1 MNSIQK
7 YKQICEDTLDPNTK
21 NVNKYWKH
29 MSTLATQFR
38 DKVKN
43 KDISI
48 EEVNATFSLMSRTL
62 SKINKMGTP
71 K

>member
-7 YKQICEDTLDPNTK
+7 YKQICEDTLDSSKT
-21 NVNKYWKH
+21 VNKYWKN

-38 DKVKN
+38 DRVKN

-48 EEVNATFSLMSRTL
+48 EEINATFSLMSRTL
-62 SKINKMGTP
+62 SKINKMGAG